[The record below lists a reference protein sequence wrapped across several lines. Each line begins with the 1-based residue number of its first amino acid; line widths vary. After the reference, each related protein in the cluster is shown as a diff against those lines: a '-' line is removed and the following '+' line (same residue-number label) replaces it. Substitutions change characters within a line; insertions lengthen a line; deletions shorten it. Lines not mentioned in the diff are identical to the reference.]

1 MKSHWLKKAVTFY
14 RKYRISFLISIV
26 ASIVMFIFNLVSY
39 FRSGG
44 LMYAVFALFFLGM
57 AIIRT
62 ILFLENLFIKDGDR
76 VYYYTTSVSLFLLL
90 PYITGSLVY
99 LAYIKGPIHFPFSF
113 LIYGYAAYAFY
124 KMISAILFRHRA
136 KTADKGRR
144 DPYLYCLSYLSFI
157 SALYTMVSL
166 ATNLVYFKQNEITG
180 WFQTMEYIMVSVGS
194 LFSFIGVFH
203 LLHEGRKAGKK
214 KRNKNALTEKF

>member
-1 MKSHWLKKAVTFY
+1 MKSHWINKAIAFY
-14 RKYRISFLISIV
+14 RKYQISFLISIV

-44 LMYAVFALFFLGM
+44 QMYAVFALFFLGM

-76 VYYYTTSVSLFLLL
+76 VYYYTTSLSLFLLL
-90 PYITGSLVY
+90 PYITTSLVY
-99 LAYIKGPIHFPFSF
+99 LAYIKGPIHFPIHF

-124 KMISAILFRHRA
+124 KMISAFLFRHRA
-136 KTADKGRR
+136 KTVNHGGKN
-144 DPYLYCLSYLSFI
+144 PYLYCLSYLSFI

-180 WFQTMEYIMVSVGS
+180 WFQRMEYIMVSVGS
-194 LFSFIGVFH
+194 LFSFIGAFH

-214 KRNKNALTEKF
+214 KRNKNALTGKL